1 MMTHERF
8 NELLAGPL
16 AHPVPLLTVS
26 RLVLALK
33 AVVDATGD
41 AGEKALEEYC
51 AARERE
57 DSGEAE
63 EHADDEAAGAFDGSG
78 EDEP

>member
-16 AHPVPLLTVS
+16 HHPMPMFIVS

-51 AARERE
+51 AAQERE
-57 DSGEAE
+57 DAVEGDEIESELELEDGRE
-63 EHADDEAAGAFDGSG
+63 EPA
-78 EDEP
+78 